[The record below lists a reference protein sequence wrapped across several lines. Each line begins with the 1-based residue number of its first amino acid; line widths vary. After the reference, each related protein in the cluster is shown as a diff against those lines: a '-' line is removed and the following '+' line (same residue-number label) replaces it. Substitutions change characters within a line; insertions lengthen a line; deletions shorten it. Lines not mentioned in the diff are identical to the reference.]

1 MAQVVGVLD
10 DPVGLPVTLCAV
22 CVCVSVCMHVF
33 WENSLD
39 ATNALDDINATK
51 ALGSQA
57 HVRGSHCG
65 QFK

>member
-1 MAQVVGVLD
+1 VAQVVGVLD
-10 DPVGLPVTLCAV
+10 DPVGLPVTLCV
-22 CVCVSVCMHVF
+22 CVCVSLCAF
-33 WENSLD
+33 WENSLE
-39 ATNALDDINATK
+39 AINAPDEVNAAK